1 MLLKSADEKS
11 HFVTQLQDILA
22 HPSLARERKPFVEKE
37 IRALQT
43 QIETQS
49 QSGRAIDEFLEM
61 SEQVVVL
68 HDLRL
73 PHNGRTVNVDHV
85 LINLSLEVVVLSTQ
99 HFASGLKMTSKGEFE
114 KVVAGRSSA
123 IRNPLE
129 DSAKALDAVKEACR
143 SMSWPT
149 RLGVQLLPEYRH
161 WVLLHPNASI
171 VRDVPTIFPSILSA
185 DEFLLEYV
193 RSNASLK
200 QGLVSL
206 ARGVSIK
213 TLEQLA
219 TRLVS
224 LHRPLKD
231 DLATRFGIKGMA
243 GPGLEAFRT
252 KPRLPAPS
260 VASISTLRPATP
272 LPPRERAATSE
283 VLALPADTSPARPV
297 PVRATSSRIGSNS
310 PRVPSLRK
318 PVAVPPTV
326 SAPPVANRALDRAVA
341 AGALAPRRAADAKG
355 IPVRS
360 EPRAPAPP
368 LRVPDQ
374 PDSFR
379 KDASL
384 RAELLRPRSTVEHQR
399 PEVPRVAAAEA
410 RKAVVTVTAAV
421 APAEL
426 EREEAVVKPVP
437 APSVAPAPVAQTPR
451 APDTAGAGEAK
462 VPNPQGYYCKDC
474 TVEVT
479 MQTAKFCWQ
488 NKHRFSGRV
497 YCSSCQEKH
506 PAPSFPRREP
516 RPVRQ
521 AG

>member
-22 HPSLARERKPFVEKE
+22 HPALARERRPFVEKE
-37 IRALQT
+37 IRALQA

-114 KVVAGRSSA
+114 KIVAGRSSA

-129 DSAKALDAVKEACR
+129 DSVKALDAVKEACR

-161 WVLLHPNASI
+161 WVLLHQNATI
-171 VRDVPTIFPSILSA
+171 VRDVPTIFPNILSA

-219 TRLVS
+219 TRLLN

-231 DLATRFGIKGMA
+231 DLSSRFGVKGVV
-243 GPGLEAFRT
+243 GSSIDAFRT
-252 KPRLPAPS
+252 KPRPAVPS
-260 VASISTLRPATP
+260 STSVSALRPA
-272 LPPRERAATSE
+272 PPRPSRERAATLVS
-283 VLALPADTSPARPV
+283 VVSPTASSPVRSTPVQAPSARIGTTSP
-297 PVRATSSRIGSNS
+297 RIPG
-310 PRVPSLRK
+310 PRK
-318 PVAVPPTV
+318 PVGVTRPV
-326 SAPPVANRALDRAVA
+326 SAAPVANRSLDRAVA
-341 AGALAPRRAADAKG
+341 AGALAPRRPAEEKN
-355 IPVRS
+355 PSSRS
-360 EPRAPAPP
+360 EARATAPP

-384 RAELLRPRSTVEHQR
+384 RAELLRPRS
-399 PEVPRVAAAEA
+399 AG
-410 RKAVVTVTAAV
+410 
-421 APAEL
+421 
-426 EREEAVVKPVP
+426 ERELPEA
-437 APSVAPAPVAQTPR
+437 ARTAPVKERLRQQARQKNRRT
-451 APDTAGAGEAK
+451 
-462 VPNPQGYYCKDC
+462 
-474 TVEVT
+474 
-479 MQTAKFCWQ
+479 
-488 NKHRFSGRV
+488 GR
-497 YCSSCQEKH
+497 K
-506 PAPSFPRREP
+506 R
-516 RPVRQ
+516 
-521 AG
+521 